1 MYPSSVCR
9 QQSHVHEHVELKQIQ
24 SKFWP
29 AKVQSTNHGPSL
41 YISDNKKENMETT
54 SESEQLIDYLR
65 VWIYVIYALPPPIFG
80 EMKKFQRPQKHI
92 WLHLPSFIL
101 NKEVRSE
108 IWDSK
113 KISFQKMVKKFKK
126 INLCTPLTWI
136 PKKIWPPQ
144 FPISKCRWGHCWIV
158 HC

>member
-1 MYPSSVCR
+1 
-9 QQSHVHEHVELKQIQ
+9 
-24 SKFWP
+24 
-29 AKVQSTNHGPSL
+29 
-41 YISDNKKENMETT
+41 METT

-65 VWIYVIYALPPPIFG
+65 VWIYVIYALPPLIFG

-113 KISFQKMVKKFKK
+113 KISFQKMVKKLKKKK
-126 INLCTPLTWI
+126 ILSPSYLNP
-136 PKKIWPPQ
+136 
-144 FPISKCRWGHCWIV
+144 
-158 HC
+158 